1 MIDQRLK
8 NGTCSALGICRPLA
22 PYLQAPD
29 SVCASQE
36 GILHRA
42 NNHAAEPDSGS
53 EGDEDGTLQPAS
65 SAKSNSV
72 TSGSPTRRCTAGSY
86 DLRRHV

>member
-1 MIDQRLK
+1 MSLLCIMPQSTSSILPLLPH
-8 NGTCSALGICRPLA
+8 NGRSARE
-22 PYLQAPD
+22 
-29 SVCASQE
+29 SRK